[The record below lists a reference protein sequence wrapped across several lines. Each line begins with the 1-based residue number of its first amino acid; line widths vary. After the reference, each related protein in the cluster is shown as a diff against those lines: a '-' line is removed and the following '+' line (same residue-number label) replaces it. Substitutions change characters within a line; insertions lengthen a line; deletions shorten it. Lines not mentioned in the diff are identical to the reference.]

1 MTNPEW
7 NTEKQPQ
14 RNNML
19 KSKMQNLKT
28 LRKIEGNFQNYSIV
42 KLLNNFITVIHKEKI
57 NICTKL

>member
-14 RNNML
+14 KNNML
-19 KSKMQNLKT
+19 KFKMQNFKT
-28 LRKIEGNFQNYSIV
+28 LRKMEGNFQNYSIV
-42 KLLNNFITVIHKEKI
+42 KLLNNFIRVIHKEKI

>member
-28 LRKIEGNFQNYSIV
+28 LRKMEGNFQNYSIV
-42 KLLNNFITVIHKEKI
+42 KLLNNFIRVIHKEKI
-57 NICTKL
+57 NICIKL